1 MSDALP
7 TVVAAR
13 PGGPAPVPEAPAVLG
28 CAAMSIDDYA
38 RVVQARTEFVDFLL
52 APVRGRLAAAA

>member
-7 TVVAAR
+7 IVAAR
-13 PGGPAPVPEAPAVLG
+13 PGGPAPGPAAPAALG

-52 APVRGRLAAAA
+52 APARGRLAAAA